1 MDLSIF
7 FTVSICSESGHEHLC
22 LYLTFFLL
30 TKCQR
35 MDVFNFKVPPL
46 EKKKR
51 KPTEKTQQMSPV
63 FKDKW
68 LFRTP
73 KGVCLKAVV
82 CAYYSFLI
90 RKIKA
95 NFLLVDQMLGGL
107 TARWAPP
114 EKFCSWDTF
123 QRKVA
128 CQIKD
133 IKIFWM
139 TSCLIQNN
147 QGLDPARSGKQKQ

>member
-1 MDLSIF
+1 M
-7 FTVSICSESGHEHLC
+7 SICACIWL
-22 LYLTFFLL
+22 LFLL

-46 EKKKR
+46 AKKKKENQPKKHSR
-51 KPTEKTQQMSPV
+51 WALCSKTNGCSGP
-63 FKDKW
+63 
-68 LFRTP
+68 P
-73 KGVCLKAVV
+73 KEFVLKQWYVHIIF
-82 CAYYSFLI
+82 FLI

-128 CQIKD
+128 CQIKY

>member
-1 MDLSIF
+1 M
-7 FTVSICSESGHEHLC
+7 SICACIWL
-22 LYLTFFLL
+22 FLL

-35 MDVFNFKVPPL
+35 MDVFHFKVPPSA
-46 EKKKR
+46 KI
-51 KPTEKTQQMSPV
+51 KPNQKQKTKPNGWALCSKTNGCSGSPKQFV
-63 FKDKW
+63 
-68 LFRTP
+68 
-73 KGVCLKAVV
+73 LKHLYVHIIF
-82 CAYYSFLI
+82 FLI

-95 NFLLVDQMLGGL
+95 NFLFVDQMLGGL

-128 CQIKD
+128 CQIKY

-147 QGLDPARSGKQKQ
+147 QGLDLAKSGKQKH